1 MSTSSDN
8 QPLIWAA
15 AAGLAAVGASFAARS
30 ILSRSWER
38 AFDEAPPRN
47 PGHAD
52 VPVARALMWAVAS
65 AGVAAGARLAART
78 LTARLQERVE
88 T

>member
-1 MSTSSDN
+1 MSTSSND
-8 QPLIWAA
+8 QPLLWAA

-38 AFDEAPPRN
+38 TFDESPPRN
-47 PGHAD
+47 PGHDD
-52 VPVARALMWAVAS
+52 VPVTRALMWAVAS

-78 LTARLQERVE
+78 LTVKLQDRVE
-88 T
+88 A